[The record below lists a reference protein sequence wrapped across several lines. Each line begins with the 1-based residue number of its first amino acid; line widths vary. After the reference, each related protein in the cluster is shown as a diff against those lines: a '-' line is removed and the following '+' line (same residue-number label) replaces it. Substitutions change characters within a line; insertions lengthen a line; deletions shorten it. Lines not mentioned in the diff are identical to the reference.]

1 MTIQYG
7 ADKAIVF
14 GYCII
19 NAYRIV
25 KRNGSYLYFVDGLVQ
40 TEV

>member
-14 GYCII
+14 SYFII

-25 KRNGSYLYFVDGLVQ
+25 KQNGSYLYFFDGLVQ